1 MAAAEGDFPL
11 SQTAGAT
18 AFSNAQ
24 SGLWDAI
31 DAEFRSITASTSIRL
46 ASEEISTAEAGDIF
60 STLLKAHLE
69 RYEVLKESRR
79 PSSGKNIETV
89 RRTRRIEKTSE
100 HLRKMKSTHRKDRRL
115 ERSAFNS
122 LIRVHNKVKKA
133 CDKLADERSLRVHER
148 AFRSNPWQYAKKV
161 CSDKTPHP
169 EP

>member
-1 MAAAEGDFPL
+1 MYSDNFP
-11 SQTAGAT
+11 
-18 AFSNAQ
+18 
-24 SGLWDAI
+24 I
-31 DAEFRSITASTSIRL
+31 DAEFRSINASTSIRL

-100 HLRKMKSTHRKDRRL
+100 HLRKMKNTHRKDRRL

-122 LIRVHNKVKKA
+122 H
-133 CDKLADERSLRVHER
+133 SG
-148 AFRSNPWQYAKKV
+148 P
-161 CSDKTPHP
+161 
-169 EP
+169 